1 MLDPGIS
8 AVGRVLTELDP
19 FLAQETK
26 DTIRLYLAD
35 EFVSTKGSSALFGVA
50 ATGFVRRRRRRRRR
64 RRGWGWRRRWW
75 RWWRRVIQIGRTGE
89 WRRFLLTVCTM
100 LEPFLDGLEMIG
112 RRDVDPLVTEVA
124 ENTLCIE
131 FADIGVLSKE
141 IVALFEGIDIL
152 AVADLERCEWG
163 EWEKKRVAR
172 LHFLGKTGFAMSVPG
187 NGTIGRVGSKTDPLV
202 TGGTENAVGFKL
214 SDIGI

>member
-1 MLDPGIS
+1 M
-8 AVGRVLTELDP
+8 TELDP

-35 EFVSTKGSSALFGVA
+35 EFVSTEGSSALFGVA

-64 RRGWGWRRRWW
+64 
-75 RWWRRVIQIGRTGE
+75 VIQIGRTGE
-89 WRRFLLTVCTM
+89 WRRFWLTVCTM
-100 LEPFLDGLEMIG
+100 LEPFLDGVEMVR
-112 RRDVDPLVTEVA
+112 RRDVDPFVTEVA

-131 FADIGVLSKE
+131 FANIGVLSKE

-202 TGGTENAVGFKL
+202 TGGTENAVSFKL

>member
-1 MLDPGIS
+1 M
-8 AVGRVLTELDP
+8 TELDP

-35 EFVSTKGSSALFGVA
+35 EFVSTEGSSALFGVA
-50 ATGFVRRRRRRRRR
+50 APGFVRRRRRRRRR
-64 RRGWGWRRRWW
+64 KGWRWRWRKRRRRWRRRW
-75 RWWRRVIQIGRTGE
+75 RWWWWWWRVIQIGRTGE

-202 TGGTENAVGFKL
+202 TGGTENAVSFKL

>member
-1 MLDPGIS
+1 M
-8 AVGRVLTELDP
+8 TELDP

-35 EFVSTKGSSALFGVA
+35 EFVSTEGSSALFGVA
-50 ATGFVRRRRRRRRR
+50 ATGFVRRRRRGWWWWWWKRRRRWR
-64 RRGWGWRRRWW
+64 RRGWWG
-75 RWWRRVIQIGRTGE
+75 RRVIQIGRTGE

-152 AVADLERCEWG
+152 AVADLERCEWD

-187 NGTIGRVGSKTDPLV
+187 NGTIGGVGSKTDPLV

>member
-1 MLDPGIS
+1 M
-8 AVGRVLTELDP
+8 
-19 FLAQETK
+19 
-26 DTIRLYLAD
+26 
-35 EFVSTKGSSALFGVA
+35 
-50 ATGFVRRRRRRRRR
+50 
-64 RRGWGWRRRWW
+64 
-75 RWWRRVIQIGRTGE
+75 
-89 WRRFLLTVCTM
+89 LTVCTM

-202 TGGTENAVGFKL
+202 TGGTENAVSFKL

>member
-64 RRGWGWRRRWW
+64 RGWRWRRWW